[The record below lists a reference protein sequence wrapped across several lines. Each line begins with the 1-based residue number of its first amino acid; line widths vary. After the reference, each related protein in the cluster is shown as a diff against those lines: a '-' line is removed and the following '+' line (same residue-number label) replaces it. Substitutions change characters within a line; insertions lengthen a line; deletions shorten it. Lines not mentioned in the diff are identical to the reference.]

1 VRPVNFIVKTIHKI
15 LIILILQL
23 FCTQQ
28 SIHAQDTTIVVK
40 TVKQKFENKDM
51 TAQDTMS
58 ITKSGRHKFKPETL
72 KATMMAVSFPGLGQ
86 IYNRK
91 IWKIPVVYAGFGALI
106 YSAGFNSRYYN
117 QYMKA
122 YQDFTDEI
130 PQTNSY
136 LKVINPEVKQSTYD
150 KYVYPNSYN
159 PATYS
164 DYKTAMLRMVDSY
177 KRYRDLSYIGI
188 AGWYL
193 LSILD
198 ANVDASLF
206 NYDVSPN
213 LDLTL
218 VPMQMS
224 LPGGFMG
231 AGLSVDLKVN
241 F

>member
-1 VRPVNFIVKTIHKI
+1 M
-15 LIILILQL
+15 L
-23 FCTQQ
+23 
-28 SIHAQDTTIVVK
+28 AQDTTVVAGP
-40 TVKQKFENKDM
+40 VKRKF
-51 TAQDTMS
+51 S
-58 ITKSGRHKFKPETL
+58 PETL

-91 IWKIPVVYAGFGALI
+91 FLKIPVVYGGFGALI
-106 YSAGFNSRYYN
+106 YFAGSNGKNYN
-117 QYMKA
+117 MYVKA
-122 YQDFTDEI
+122 YQDFTDNI
-130 PQTNSY
+130 STTDSY
-136 LKVINPEVKQSTYD
+136 LRLPGLKDIDPSTYD
-150 KYVYPNSYN
+150 PVLHPD
-159 PATYS
+159 TYLVA
-164 DYKTAMLRMVDSY
+164 DYTFYKDGMLRLVDYY

-206 NYDVSPN
+206 NYDVSNN
-213 LDLTL
+213 LNITL

-224 LPGGFMG
+224 LPGGFVG